1 MNKLKEEKLKQ
12 LKIIFEGE
20 IENII
25 ENVKNMNVYFDS
37 ETNLKEYAANKSNQ
51 LVHEVKIRINNK

>member
-1 MNKLKEEKLKQ
+1 MQEEKLTQ

-25 ENVKNMNVYFDS
+25 ENAKNMNVYFDS
-37 ETNLKEYAANKSNQ
+37 ETNLKEYAENKSKQ
-51 LVHEVKIRINNK
+51 LAYEVKIRINNK

>member
-1 MNKLKEEKLKQ
+1 LKEEKLEQ

>member
-1 MNKLKEEKLKQ
+1 MQEEKLGQ

-37 ETNLKEYAANKSNQ
+37 ETNLKEYATNKSNQ